1 MKIALLGQFGSG
13 NTGNDGSL
21 EAMLD
26 FLRSSKVDAE
36 LLCICSNPEAIA
48 KKYNIEA
55 ISIRVIV
62 ARGRWFNRIN
72 RILGDIPRQVIG
84 FYTILAQLNGLDMMI
99 IPGTG
104 ILDDFQETAF
114 GWPFVI
120 LRWCLAA
127 RLNRMRIAF
136 VSIGAGPI
144 RLPLSRLFL
153 KTGARMAHYRSYR
166 DKLSRDFMKSIGF
179 DVSRDPLSA
188 DLAFGLPAAAE
199 SSRENPTAVYVGV
212 GVMAYS
218 GWKKADEDGEAIYRT
233 YLDKIAEF
241 ISWLQERGLNVRLL
255 TGDIVD
261 RRAVVDIMNMFPQ
274 NEANSGSKHIVAEE
288 MTSLHDVMA
297 QIAHTDI
304 VVATRYHNVV
314 CALRMGRPVI
324 SLAYSTKN
332 DALLNATGLEE
343 YCHYV
348 ETFDVEVLKSQVEK
362 MLADRARLVLE
373 VKKGVAAFRAQL
385 AEQEASIRATLF
397 EIAEQRGEIRDV
409 SQLPQ
414 S

>member
-1 MKIALLGQFGSG
+1 
-13 NTGNDGSL
+13 
-21 EAMLD
+21 
-26 FLRSSKVDAE
+26 
-36 LLCICSNPEAIA
+36 
-48 KKYNIEA
+48 
-55 ISIRVIV
+55 
-62 ARGRWFNRIN
+62 
-72 RILGDIPRQVIG
+72 
-84 FYTILAQLNGLDMMI
+84 
-99 IPGTG
+99 
-104 ILDDFQETAF
+104 
-114 GWPFVI
+114 
-120 LRWCLAA
+120 
-127 RLNRMRIAF
+127 
-136 VSIGAGPI
+136 
-144 RLPLSRLFL
+144 LFL

-199 SSRENPTAVYVGV
+199 SGRDNPDTVCVGV
-212 GVMAYS
+212 GIMAYS

-261 RRAVVDIMNMFPQ
+261 RRAVADIMNMFPQ
-274 NEANSGSKHIVAEE
+274 NEAHSGSMHIVAEE

-304 VVATRYHNVV
+304 VVATRYHNVI

-348 ETFDVEVLKSQVEK
+348 ETFDVDVLKSQVEK
-362 MLADRARLVLE
+362 MLAERARLVLE
-373 VKKGVAAFRAQL
+373 VKKGVAAFQTQL
-385 AEQEASIRATLF
+385 AEQEAYIHSILVDPV
-397 EIAEQRGEIRDV
+397 EQRGEIKDV

>member
-26 FLRSSKVDAE
+26 FLRSSRADAE
-36 LLCICSNPEAIA
+36 LLCICSNPKAIA
-48 KKYNIEA
+48 QKYNIEA
-55 ISIRVIV
+55 ISIRGLV
-62 ARGRWFNRIN
+62 AKGRWFNRFN
-72 RILGDIPRQVIG
+72 RILGDMPRQMIG
-84 FYTILAQLNGLDMMI
+84 FYTILAQLNGLDLLI

-127 RLNRMRIAF
+127 RLNRTRIAF

-144 RLPLSRLFL
+144 QRPLSRLFL

-179 DVSRDPLSA
+179 NVSRDPISA
-188 DLAFGLPAAAE
+188 DLAFGLPAAGE
-199 SSRENPTAVYVGV
+199 SSREDITTLCVGV

-218 GWKKADEDGEAIYRT
+218 GWKKFGEDGEAIYRT
-233 YLDKIAEF
+233 YLGKMAEF
-241 ISWLQERGLNVRLL
+241 ISWLQERGLIVRLL

-261 RRAVVDIMNMFPQ
+261 RQAVVDILNMFPQ
-274 NEANSGSKHIVAEE
+274 SSTGHGSKSIVSEE
-288 MTSLHDVMA
+288 MSSLHDVMA

-324 SLAYSTKN
+324 SLAYATKN
-332 DALLNATGLEE
+332 DALLGATGLEE

-362 MLADRARLVLE
+362 MLADRPRLVVE
-373 VKKGVAAFRAQL
+373 VQTGVAAFRAKL
-385 AEQEASIRATLF
+385 AEQEAYIRSTLF
-397 EIAEQRGEIRDV
+397 DLAEQRGEIRDV